1 MSEHVSLI
9 PGQLDD
15 PEPGSTWFFSL
26 AGIVILVALVVA
38 ASVMY
43 FRAETG
49 EVDTKVIDQ
58 GYERLDALRSSWREQ
73 LASYQR
79 YPWVQADGQ
88 TVQKIRIPSGRA
100 MELLVQEG
108 LPKAASSVSA
118 TASPAGGQKP

>member
-49 EVDTKVIDQ
+49 EVDAKVIDQ
-58 GYERLDALRSSWREQ
+58 GYERLDTLRSSWREQ

-88 TVQKIRIPSGRA
+88 TVQKIRIPAGRA
-100 MELLVQEG
+100 MELVVQEG
-108 LPKAASSVSA
+108 LPKAVPAASA
-118 TASPAGGQKP
+118 TAAPTGGPKS